1 MSLASRLRSQKG
13 QGTVEY
19 ALIVV
24 AVVVIIGAT
33 LMTTN
38 NPLRTSIT
46 SAFTKVSTAVTN
58 APSTLR

>member
-1 MSLASRLRSQKG
+1 MKLRAMLKCQKG

-24 AVVVIIGAT
+24 AVVVIVGAT

-46 SAFTKVSTAVTN
+46 NAFNKTVTAVN
-58 APSTLR
+58 AAPTTLA